1 MMSTDLDRISFATSF
16 WGSENKGFEVLL
28 QRIKRSKRMGEEVV
42 QLLKERASIE
52 EEYGKRMA
60 KLAKNFTILK
70 EDKG

>member
-1 MMSTDLDRISFATSF
+1 MANTQDLLSFTNSF
-16 WGSENKGFEVLL
+16 WGLDNKGFEVLL
-28 QRIKRSKRMGEEVV
+28 QRIKRSKRMGEEIGL
-42 QLLKERASIE
+42 LLKERASIE

>member
-1 MMSTDLDRISFATSF
+1 MGNEDERLSFTNSF

-28 QRIKRSKRMGEEVV
+28 QRIKRSKRMGEEVG

-60 KLAKNFTILK
+60 KLAKNFTVLK